1 MKCMPQVQSKASRR
15 GFLKG
20 VAVGALSLEFSPS
33 LFAVAMAPS
42 PDMKTLILGGTAF
55 ALGAALANPGRCVVI
70 ERGIHLAPEFSQ
82 VGDWGEVG
90 EAKTKQGAEMLS
102 AMAAAGLVS
111 DGRLELPALSDFL
124 HAYFSTKN
132 VALFFNAELV
142 SFDRSGRAVVFGGGS
157 AGLCR
162 VAAGRMLDT
171 TDIGWRD
178 RGLRDVAN
186 RRFSAISSSG
196 LVSVELPS
204 AADRRAGRIRLQEAI
219 ASGRQERAIL
229 AECNEMGTSYRQ
241 DDGGRIARTFDDGT
255 RWIPSAQFKSF
266 ITAFEEGL
274 KCTLA

>member
-1 MKCMPQVQSKASRR
+1 MKCMSQAQTKASRR
-15 GFLKG
+15 CFLKG

-33 LFAVAMAPS
+33 LFASAMAPS
-42 PDMKTLILGGTAF
+42 PDMKTLVLGGTVF
-55 ALGAALANPGRCVVI
+55 ALGVALANPGRCVVI

-90 EAKTKQGAEMLS
+90 EAKTSQGAEMLS
-102 AMAAAGLVS
+102 AMVAAGLVS
-111 DGRLELPALSDFL
+111 EGRLELPALSDFL
-124 HAYFSTKN
+124 HAHFSTKN

-204 AADRRAGRIRLQEAI
+204 AVDRRAGRIRLQEAI

-229 AECNEMGTSYRQ
+229 AECNEMGTLYRQ
-241 DDGGRIARTFDDGT
+241 DGGGRIARTFDDGT